1 MFGHVPGSR
10 ASIYIAAVWEDR
22 HLHNESVECRVC
34 PIHRPPF
41 PPSIAECGH
50 HMAWYIWEDLFGWF
64 CHPGNVL
71 TLSMSCKPP
80 ACWLW
85 GGGGLDRVLMLCKYC
100 SAIDMTQVWY
110 QCCSQQSTALYGLL
124 QGKITPSQPD
134 PEHQQKQGRCCI
146 M

>member
-50 HMAWYIWEDLFGWF
+50 HMAWYIWEYLFGWF
-64 CHPGNVL
+64 RSA
-71 TLSMSCKPP
+71 TLAMSSPYLCLANHQP
-80 ACWLW
+80 A
-85 GGGGLDRVLMLCKYC
+85 GFGEEG
-100 SAIDMTQVWY
+100 VWIE
-110 QCCSQQSTALYGLL
+110 S
-124 QGKITPSQPD
+124 
-134 PEHQQKQGRCCI
+134 
-146 M
+146 